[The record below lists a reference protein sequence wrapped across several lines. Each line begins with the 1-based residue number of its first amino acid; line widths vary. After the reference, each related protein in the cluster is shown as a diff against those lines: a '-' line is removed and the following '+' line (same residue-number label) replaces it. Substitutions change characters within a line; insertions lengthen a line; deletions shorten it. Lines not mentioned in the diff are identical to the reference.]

1 MVLVGVLFSVA
12 FWALTTIC
20 AALSAVSDRFIY
32 PAVIFLWAG
41 FLTFVPVLIGAM
53 YDIFRYASILGALR
67 YPRTHCSSPQQ
78 SSGVLA
84 FFGKKQTPSLNSR
97 STCLKTSVSSPN
109 SEFCEC
115 KLRSLLDGTCNNP
128 RGHTRSTAHG
138 SADPIAHGC
147 YIPRISVMRAKSCL
161 CSAKDVSFAQID
173 VERCQ
178 RARS

>member
-53 YDIFRYASILGALR
+53 YDIFRYAPPSRCPPLAHYALQL
-67 YPRTHCSSPQQ
+67 TFQ

-84 FFGKKQTPSLNSR
+84 FFGKKQTPSQSSR
-97 STCLKTSVSSPN
+97 SMYSKTLASSPN
-109 SEFCEC
+109 SEFCGC
-115 KLRSLLDGTCNNP
+115 KLRSLLDGTRNNP
-128 RGHTRSTAHG
+128 PRDFTVNGEGKRRSE
-138 SADPIAHGC
+138 S
-147 YIPRISVMRAKSCL
+147 
-161 CSAKDVSFAQID
+161 
-173 VERCQ
+173 
-178 RARS
+178 